1 MRKTIE
7 DNTMLSKSIGGPG
20 GTSTFLALTDTPASY
35 TGSAGK
41 VCKVNAGGTALI
53 FDNYGDIDG
62 GAFNEVYTYTA
73 NIDGGTFV

>member
-1 MRKTIE
+1 MLAKTI
-7 DNTMLSKSIGGPG
+7 GGSG
-20 GTSTFLALTDTPASY
+20 GASTFLALTDTPDVY
-35 TGSAGK
+35 TGNTGK
-41 VCKVNAGGTALI
+41 VCRVNAGGTALI

>member
-1 MRKTIE
+1 MLAKTI
-7 DNTMLSKSIGGPG
+7 GGAG
-20 GTSTFLALTDTPASY
+20 ASTFLVLTDTPADY

-41 VCKVNAGGTALI
+41 VTRVNAGGTALI